1 MIDERLYPQIT
12 DRHSVTTTCVGGGDG
27 SLPVA
32 PVSTVVVRGGSRW
45 PPVGG
50 SSGSALW
57 MLVVSDGRW
66 SGQTGGKTV
75 IP

>member
-1 MIDERLYPQIT
+1 MIDEGLYPQIT

-32 PVSTVVVRGGSRW
+32 PVSTFV
-45 PPVGG
+45 VGG
-50 SSGSALW
+50 GGPGGPTVGGPSGSASW

-66 SGQTGGKTV
+66 SGG
-75 IP
+75 